1 MLIIAFSTPP
11 QMKDPIL
18 NLELKI
24 RPLSHRVCVCVCMYY
39 VDPDETARA
48 RGEATR
54 WEREVGRGVW
64 RGGGVDIREVTDRIC
79 KHRKSYKRK

>member
-1 MLIIAFSTPP
+1 MSR
-11 QMKDPIL
+11 PIFL
-18 NLELKI
+18 I

-64 RGGGVDIREVTDRIC
+64 RGGGVRGGCEVAFVTCNPDGG
-79 KHRKSYKRK
+79 YP